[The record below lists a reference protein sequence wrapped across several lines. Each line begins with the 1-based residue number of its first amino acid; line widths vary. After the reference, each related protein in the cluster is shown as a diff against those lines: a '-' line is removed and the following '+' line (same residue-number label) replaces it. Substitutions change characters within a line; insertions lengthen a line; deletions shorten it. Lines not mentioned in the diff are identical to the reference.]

1 MQRRSQRSRNVSEHS
16 GRRPM
21 RPDRHAHR
29 RSGPGRLDDA
39 GSATVELAILV
50 PVIMLLIFA
59 GPQLAL
65 WYYAREAAQAAA
77 QAGTRAASAE
87 NAPAGS
93 GQRAADGYLATTGKG
108 TISSSTATEHNTATT
123 VSVQVHATVPRVIP
137 LPGLKFSVDVSASR
151 ARERFTTPG
160 AP

>member
-1 MQRRSQRSRNVSEHS
+1 MTWRIRQSTDASGLGRHRSMPRL
-16 GRRPM
+16 GRCN
-21 RPDRHAHR
+21 
-29 RSGPGRLDDA
+29 DA

-77 QAGTRAASAE
+77 QAGTRAASAQ
-87 NAPAGS
+87 NAPAGTGS
-93 GQRAADGYLATTGKG
+93 RAADAYLTSTGKG
-108 TISSSTATEHNTATT
+108 TIAGARAIEHNTATT
-123 VSVQVHATVPRVIP
+123 VTVEVVAHVPRVIP
-137 LPGLKFSVDVSASR
+137 LPGLTFSVDVTASR

-160 AP
+160 QP